1 MNSGMI
7 RSNLFLIALLMF
19 FAASQVSCSFFS
31 QSPQIEFVVAQ
42 SPKFELNEIDALK
55 VGSFKG
61 QPLVKIPLPVEA
73 EGTPHLSPS
82 VLSFEADQ
90 SSEQVAELFR
100 LQVIKNFSKNSSL
113 RLLNTSE
120 DVKGYGGVIPAP
132 NRVVVI
138 SALVRYSQIR
148 KESKESVPYFVTVF
162 NEALPIEQQFS
173 ARGSV
178 FGAERLG
185 DGIKENTPYV
195 ELMGA
200 LEVRVSLNRQSNGGE
215 LIPPQT
221 LQAFYVRKWG
231 GKSETSHLPDNVR
244 VWINKNFQ
252 EDENLTERFLNEA
265 DKTRMISENYEQ
277 YLAQGY
283 NLRHDSKV
291 PLSNLDLQ
299 YRLTEQ
305 IAREYVSQVVP
316 TFRKADMSIDDDG
329 DEVSITLLKGN
340 AYEEAVAYLQGRK
353 DRTASDDYN
362 LGLAYEVLGQRQ
374 QARTFY
380 ESANRRYSEDL
391 YEEALNRVN

>member
-1 MNSGMI
+1 
-7 RSNLFLIALLMF
+7 MF

-148 KESKESVPYFVTVF
+148 KESKESVPYFLTVF
-162 NEALPIEQQFS
+162 NEALPIEHQFS
-173 ARGSV
+173 ARDAV

-215 LIPPQT
+215 LIPPQI

-283 NLRHDSKV
+283 NLRRDSRI

>member
-1 MNSGMI
+1 MI

-178 FGAERLG
+178 FGAERIG

-215 LIPPQT
+215 LIPPQI

>member
-1 MNSGMI
+1 MI

-42 SPKFELNEIDALK
+42 RPKFELNEIDALQ

-173 ARGSV
+173 ARGAV
-178 FGAERLG
+178 FGAERLV

-215 LIPPQT
+215 LIPPQI

>member
-1 MNSGMI
+1 MI

-148 KESKESVPYFVTVF
+148 KESKESVPYFLTVF

-215 LIPPQT
+215 LIPPQI

>member
-1 MNSGMI
+1 
-7 RSNLFLIALLMF
+7 
-19 FAASQVSCSFFS
+19 
-31 QSPQIEFVVAQ
+31 
-42 SPKFELNEIDALK
+42 
-55 VGSFKG
+55 
-61 QPLVKIPLPVEA
+61 
-73 EGTPHLSPS
+73 
-82 VLSFEADQ
+82 
-90 SSEQVAELFR
+90 
-100 LQVIKNFSKNSSL
+100 
-113 RLLNTSE
+113 
-120 DVKGYGGVIPAP
+120 
-132 NRVVVI
+132 
-138 SALVRYSQIR
+138 
-148 KESKESVPYFVTVF
+148 
-162 NEALPIEQQFS
+162 
-173 ARGSV
+173 
-178 FGAERLG
+178 
-185 DGIKENTPYV
+185 
-195 ELMGA
+195 
-200 LEVRVSLNRQSNGGE
+200 
-215 LIPPQT
+215 
-221 LQAFYVRKWG
+221 
-231 GKSETSHLPDNVR
+231 
-244 VWINKNFQ
+244 
-252 EDENLTERFLNEA
+252 
-265 DKTRMISENYEQ
+265 MISENYEQ

>member
-1 MNSGMI
+1 M
-7 RSNLFLIALLMF
+7 
-19 FAASQVSCSFFS
+19 
-31 QSPQIEFVVAQ
+31 
-42 SPKFELNEIDALK
+42 
-55 VGSFKG
+55 
-61 QPLVKIPLPVEA
+61 
-73 EGTPHLSPS
+73 
-82 VLSFEADQ
+82 
-90 SSEQVAELFR
+90 
-100 LQVIKNFSKNSSL
+100 
-113 RLLNTSE
+113 NTSE

-173 ARGSV
+173 ARGAV
-178 FGAERLG
+178 FGAERLV

-215 LIPPQT
+215 LIPPQI